1 MEHALAIH
9 MLDAV
14 ADTVRD
20 IKAKGDEG
28 VLPPKIQEPFV
39 RDLLAKGT
47 CICGG
52 DISHGNPSRGR
63 IMKHL
68 NQARYSQISD
78 ICTEL
83 KFKLEPMLWPDGVRK
98 ELDAIDRGLIYN
110 ERQRKDCKDRLDD
123 WEAKIGNTDVQ
134 AVKQLADRKLLLNAE
149 IGRINQDL
157 GIARHGKKQHE
168 GNCAGIR
175 DAP

>member
-1 MEHALAIH
+1 METTKKQATEAKEALDRSQKLYDESKSKKRDYVLEHALAIH

-68 NQARYSQISD
+68 NQARYS
-78 ICTEL
+78 
-83 KFKLEPMLWPDGVRK
+83 PDKRHMY
-98 ELDAIDRGLIYN
+98 RGSNSSWNRCSGLM
-110 ERQRKDCKDRLDD
+110 E
-123 WEAKIGNTDVQ
+123 
-134 AVKQLADRKLLLNAE
+134 
-149 IGRINQDL
+149 
-157 GIARHGKKQHE
+157 
-168 GNCAGIR
+168 
-175 DAP
+175 